1 MRRKFIAAIGGVA
14 AMPFVATAQQTARIP
29 RLVSCMAAR
38 RMIQKNRLESSASKP
53 WVIRIARGQASVQ
66 RNI

>member
-29 RLVSCMAAR
+29 RVLDGRAEGFRTTGSNLRVSAR
-38 RMIQKNRLESSASKP
+38 SRSTRLDGEPQHKD
-53 WVIRIARGQASVQ
+53 
-66 RNI
+66 

>member
-1 MRRKFIAAIGGVA
+1 MRRELIGAIGGVA
-14 AMPFVATAQQTARIP
+14 AMPFVETAQQTARIP

-38 RMIQKNRLESSASKP
+38 RMIQKNRLESSASEP
-53 WVIRIARGQASVQ
+53 SVIRIERGQASVQ